1 MINNIIADLIYYF
14 HMLLLIYVMI
24 GYLITPLQYIK
35 YLLLIIILIYLNWKY
50 DNERCILTK
59 LEHYYR
65 TNEWNIKPAIE
76 IEAPEFFRQFIKKI
90 FNINLTRES
99 ADKLNYYLLTNSFI
113 LGFIRM
119 YYKF

>member
-1 MINNIIADLIYYF
+1 
-14 HMLLLIYVMI
+14 MLLLIYVMI

-76 IEAPEFFRQFIKKI
+76 IEAPEFFRPFIKKI